1 MHEELSISFLFLY
14 VPHTMEELTRLADHV
29 VRLELGQAKIQGPI
43 SEGLG
48 SATIASI
55 VGGKAGVVLVGVV
68 KQHDQAYHLSCVD
81 LDGSSLWVR
90 QRPLEIGR
98 RGRGQIH
105 ANDASLSTREP
116 EGTSRP
122 ASKPPPALNAV
133 LAFC

>member
-98 RGRGQIH
+98 RVRVQIH

-122 ASKPPPALNAV
+122 ASKPPPAL
-133 LAFC
+133 